1 VGRVSDPSGPKE
13 LVRKVPKAWIGVMEV
28 DILTPD
34 HEGVEY
40 GMKLEKEGEEVKT
53 VVFKGYIIV
62 AIQSKIAQ
70 LLARTSD

>member
-53 VVFKGYIIV
+53 VVFKGYNCCN
-62 AIQSKIAQ
+62 IAQ